1 MKKNSLIELPVSE
14 VYPNPDQP
22 RKDFEEEKLEEL
34 AMSIKEHGVLEPI
47 VVTRR
52 DRGFMIVAGERRF
65 RASLLV
71 RLESIPAR
79 VIEASDDLVEELA
92 LIENIQRENLN
103 IIEEGQAYKRL
114 LDRGLTLKQ
123 LAKKLG
129 YKKTG
134 PIEDRVSL
142 LNLTPMYQ
150 ELVIKGDI
158 NPSQAYELSKLPEDK
173 QDVVY
178 AKIKK
183 GELNTFNKLF
193 AFVQAMITI
202 ENQEEI
208 FALTPLTE
216 KESNSINTFNGLMTS
231 VERFIGK
238 LQEEDNLK
246 HLEKAV
252 IHTDIT
258 AARFD
263 LIIKS
268 LQKIR
273 RIILVGDGAKKASKV
288 AA

>member
-1 MKKNSLIELPVSE
+1 MKNSNITELPISQ

-22 RKDFEEEKLEEL
+22 RKAFDEEKLEEL
-34 AMSIKEHGVLEPI
+34 SMSIKEYGVLEPI
-47 VVTRR
+47 VVTHREN
-52 DRGFMIVAGERRF
+52 GFMIVAGERRY
-65 RASLLV
+65 RASLLAG
-71 RLESIPAR
+71 LEGIPAR
-79 VIEASDDLVEELA
+79 AIEADDDLVEELA
-92 LIENIQRENLN
+92 LLENIQREDLN
-103 IIEEGQAYKRL
+103 IIEEGKAYQRL
-114 LDRGLTLKQ
+114 LDRGWSLKH

-142 LNLTPMYQ
+142 LNLAPMYQ

-183 GELNTFNKLF
+183 GELNTFNKVF
-193 AFVQAMITI
+193 AFVQAMISL
-202 ENQEEI
+202 ENQEQI

-216 KESNSINTFNGLMTS
+216 KENNSISTFSGLMTS

-252 IHTDIT
+252 LHTDIT
-258 AARFD
+258 ATRFD
-263 LIIKS
+263 LIIKQ

-273 RIILVGDGAKKASKV
+273 RIILVGEGVKTARKV
-288 AA
+288 A